1 MSYSILT
8 SQELFY
14 DQRKVQLGIIYMW
27 ALSDS
32 TYLFSIFTV
41 FVTSSLI
48 LYVTRNQSLAVG

>member
-14 DQRKVQLGIIYMW
+14 DQRKVQLRIIYMW

-32 TYLFSIFTV
+32 AYLFSIFTV